1 MMDTELK
8 GLMTKRDVVKAS
20 LTRFERFFSESAQ
33 SIGKYVGTVKTVAE
47 NGEIIRCQWPVIPND
62 LTWN

>member
-20 LTRFERFFSESAQ
+20 LTRFEGFFSESAQ
-33 SIGKYVGTVKTVAE
+33 SIGKYVAVLQKRLLKMVKLLDVS
-47 NGEIIRCQWPVIPND
+47 G
-62 LTWN
+62 L